1 MRRSLKVKLSLIGAV
16 LAVGAL
22 ADDIKANKGKAD
34 ASFVEEAYVN
44 SQAEVRLSQLAVRQS
59 SDPAV
64 KQFAQQMIDDHTK
77 ANDALKQVAEG
88 KGFTLPAEMSST
100 TGTTGSVGGATNE
113 GTVTGE
119 RMGAGDNRMGTGSP
133 IPSKDTTG
141 SATPPSSGTY
151 GSREPSTTPGS
162 EPGSVGS
169 TGSSTGELAQDTANT
184 AKEGARDTANAAKE
198 GARDTA
204 SAAKEGA
211 RDTLGAAKPYTGFTM
226 AQRTAMKKYDE
237 LAKKTG
243 ADFDKAYL
251 SAIIDDH
258 KKNIKLFERE
268 SKRGDDAELKSWATN
283 TLPTLRHHLEMA
295 QAIEKDVKGRRTNNM

>member
-16 LAVGAL
+16 LAVGAF

-44 SQAEVRLSQLAVRQS
+44 AQTEVRLSQLAVRQS

-77 ANDALKQVAEG
+77 ANDALKQVAES
-88 KGFTLPAEMSST
+88 KGFVLPAEIST
-100 TGTTGSVGGATNE
+100 TSGTTGSVGGSTDE
-113 GTVTGE
+113 GTVSGE
-119 RMGAGDNRMGTGSP
+119 RMGAGDNRMGTASP
-133 IPSKDTTG
+133 APSSDTMGT
-141 SATPPSSGTY
+141 TPPSSGTY
-151 GSREPSTTPGS
+151 GSRQPSTTPSS
-162 EPGSVGS
+162 EPGSVG
-169 TGSSTGELAQDTANT
+169 GIAQDTA
-184 AKEGARDTANAAKE
+184 K
-198 GARDTA
+198 DTA

-211 RDTLGAAKPYTGFTM
+211 KDTLGAAKTYTGFTM
-226 AQRTAMKKYDE
+226 AQRSAMKKYDE

-243 ADFDKAYL
+243 VDFDKAYL

-295 QAIEKDVKGRRTNNM
+295 QTIEKDVKGRRTNNM

>member
-16 LAVGAL
+16 LAVGAF

-34 ASFVEEAYVN
+34 ATFVEEAYVN
-44 SQAEVRLSQLAVRQS
+44 AQTEVRLSQLAVRQS

-77 ANDALKQVAEG
+77 ANDALKQVAES
-88 KGFTLPAEMSST
+88 KGFVLPSEISST
-100 TGTTGSVGGATNE
+100 IGTTGSVGGSTDE

-119 RMGAGDNRMGTGSP
+119 RMGAGDNRMGTASP
-133 IPSKDTTG
+133 IPSSDTSGT
-141 SATPPSSGTY
+141 TPPSGTF
-151 GSREPSTTPGS
+151 GSRQPSTPPSS
-162 EPGSVGS
+162 EPGSVG
-169 TGSSTGELAQDTANT
+169 GIAQDTAKDT
-184 AKEGARDTANAAKE
+184 ASSAKEGAK
-198 GARDTA
+198 DTA

-211 RDTLGAAKPYTGFTM
+211 KDTLGAAKPYTGFTM
-226 AQRTAMKKYDE
+226 AQRAAMKKYDE

-243 ADFDKAYL
+243 VDFDKAYL

-295 QAIEKDVKGRRTNNM
+295 QTIEKDVKGRRTNNM